1 MIKKFA
7 AAALQP
13 RRMLAALAA
22 KRRPRSRAVPPQ
34 CGAVPEKD
42 LLQRLREAGL

>member
-1 MIKKFA
+1 MMKKIA

-13 RRMLAALAA
+13 RRMLAALAER
-22 KRRPRSRAVPPQ
+22 RRPRPRTVPPQ
-34 CGAVPEKD
+34 RGAAPEKD